1 VLFQAVPP
9 PTVIPNFDPKFFRP
23 CGFPLLRELGYGT
36 RVTVNNGLGSDNPFA
51 TPMTVSMTAF
61 DNAGG
66 KIGSTPE
73 IASLEPDELIKL
85 DIDAELAHIPG
96 ASGDEALL
104 IVLHVV
110 PTKWAG
116 RSSIDAPTAEMMA
129 HVRASDDFVEY
140 HQRPKGVVTGVAYQ
154 TGPLND
160 PRLSSTRTTVCQAP
174 KVIVTEPVDT
184 LFALM
189 NLSTRLDY
197 ADTVRMDFWIL
208 GPEGERFARS
218 AVEVPPFSFRL
229 VSATEVL
236 ERAGM
241 LDDYRDRGGTGMLL
255 GLSTN
260 GTVAPIS
267 LTRNRITGAIA
278 CDHTL
283 PPGFYLSTWGGESRL
298 RANARLEQVFFSDRA
313 SQVTSPAGDAR

>member
-1 VLFQAVPP
+1 MPP
-9 PTVIPNFDPKFFRP
+9 PSVIPSFDPKFFRP
-23 CGFPLLRELGYGT
+23 CSFPLLRELGYGT
-36 RVTVNNGLGSDNPFA
+36 RVTINNGLGSEDPFA

-73 IASLEPDELIKL
+73 IATLEPGELLKL
-85 DIDAELAHIPG
+85 DIDAELAHIPDT
-96 ASGDEALL
+96 SGDEALL

-110 PTKWAG
+110 PVKWANKQ
-116 RSSIDAPTAEMMA
+116 SVDVPAAEMMA

-189 NLSTRLDY
+189 NLSTRSDY
-197 ADTVRMDFWIL
+197 AVTVRMDFWIL

-218 AVEVPPFSFRL
+218 AVDVPPFSFRL

-241 LDDYRDRGGTGMLL
+241 LDDYRGRGGTGMLL

-283 PPGFYLSTWGGESRL
+283 PPGFYLSTWGGEARL
-298 RANARLEQVFFSDRA
+298 RANARLEQEFFPDRA
-313 SQVTSPAGDAR
+313 SQVASPSEVAR